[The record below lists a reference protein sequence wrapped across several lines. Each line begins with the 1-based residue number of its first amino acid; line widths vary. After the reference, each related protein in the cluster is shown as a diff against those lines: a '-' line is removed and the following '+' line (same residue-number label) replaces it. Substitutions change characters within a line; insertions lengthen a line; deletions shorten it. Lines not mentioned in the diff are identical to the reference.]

1 MENTI
6 NMLKEYDDL
15 YYNNG
20 TSPISDNEYDKLKE
34 TAKEKFPDNSYF
46 KLIGAPTSNK
56 VKLPFV
62 LGSLKKV
69 KKDKLNEWLRTHGGK
84 YLITGK
90 LDGVSFMVEY
100 RNGKVH
106 FASTRGDGYHGKDI
120 TNKAKIFCPK
130 IDSKETINIRGEL
143 MLVGDTYKELG
154 FKSARNGTAGII
166 NRDGIRNCKHI
177 SPFFYEIIDD
187 IKKDE
192 DEKWEML
199 YNYFECQRVPG
210 SIVYEYDKTI
220 DAAKE
225 LSEYLKACKEDLNYE
240 IDGLVITPIDYKRE
254 NVLKPENKICFK
266 VDEDGVNANVID
278 IEWNV
283 SRTGRIIPVVIIE
296 PINIEGVIINRATGF
311 NAKFIED
318 NKIAKGSEISIIRA
332 GSVIPHIVEVTLCA
346 SKSSIPS
353 ICPSCNGPLI
363 SEGVDLIC
371 NNPECYG
378 MLYYKVEH
386 FLHKMG
392 TENITYKT
400 LMKLGLGTIEKC
412 YEIDE
417 WEIASIDGFGVKR
430 AQQVVDEIQ
439 NTLITT
445 PEKFIASL
453 GIPGVGKTLA
463 KAMCDVFDIDIDNF
477 FLFNSSYED
486 FIDIDGIGEI
496 IANNIIETRMNYF
509 SLFMFLLEKG
519 MKFESTG
526 SNELEGKQFCLTG
539 KGDIGRSELGDMI
552 TSKGGVIKGI
562 SKGIDYLVTADP
574 ESQSGKAKKARK
586 YGVKIIS
593 YSELIEIL
601 TGG

>member
-1 MENTI
+1 MKNTI

-15 YYNNG
+15 YYNTG

-46 KLIGAPTSNK
+46 KLIGAPAPNK
-56 VKLPFV
+56 VKLPFI

-69 KKDKLNEWLRTHGGK
+69 KYDKLNEWLKTHGGL
-84 YLITGK
+84 YLIGEK
-90 LDGVSFMVEY
+90 LDGISFVVEY
-100 RNGKVH
+100 RNGEVY
-106 FASTRGDGYHGKDI
+106 FASTRGNGYYGKDI

-130 IDSKETINIRGEL
+130 INYKKTINLRGEL
-143 MLVGDTYKELG
+143 MLLGDTYKELG

-166 NRDGIRNCKHI
+166 NRNGIRNCKHI

-187 IKKDE
+187 IGKNE
-192 DEKWEML
+192 IEKYEML
-199 YNYFECQRVPG
+199 IDYQTKERIPG
-210 SIVYEYDKTI
+210 SIVYGYYETT

-225 LSEYLKACKEDLNYE
+225 LSAYLKVCKERSNYE

-266 VDEDGVNANVID
+266 INEDGIKARVID
-278 IEWNV
+278 VEWNV
-283 SRTGRIIPVVIIE
+283 SRTGRVIPVVIIK
-296 PINIEGVIINRATGF
+296 PINIQGVTINRATGF
-311 NAKFIED
+311 NAKFIQD
-318 NKIAKGSEISIIRA
+318 KKIGKGSEISIVRS
-332 GSVIPHIVEVTLCA
+332 GDVIPHIVDIILCA
-346 SKSSIPS
+346 SEASVPE

-430 AQQVVDEIQ
+430 AQQVVNEIQ

-453 GIPGVGKTLA
+453 GISGVGKTLA

-477 FLFNSSYED
+477 FLFNSPYED
-486 FIDIDGIGEI
+486 FIEIDGIGEI

-539 KGDIGRSELGDMI
+539 KGDIGRNELAEMI

-586 YGVKIIS
+586 YGVEIIS
-593 YSELIEIL
+593 YNELMEIL
-601 TGG
+601 NGG